1 MFRTRRR
8 SMRQRRAGATM
19 VEMALT
25 LPIFLL
31 MGVTILE
38 FGRGFMVQQ
47 MVTNASREGARHAIL
62 PHTTQQEVTAKVRDY
77 LETGSIS
84 PQVVQV
90 TVEPSNLHHAKT
102 GDQVSVQVRVQ
113 FRDVTW
119 MPAPWFLG
127 NASLTSQTVM
137 RHE

>member
-1 MFRTRRR
+1 MFRFRRR
-8 SMRQRRAGATM
+8 SRRRPRAGATM

-31 MGVTILE
+31 MSVSILE

-62 PHTTQQEVTAKVRDY
+62 PNTTNPEVVAKVRGY
-77 LETGSIS
+77 LETGSID

-90 TVEPSNLHHAKT
+90 TIDPLDLQHAKT
-102 GDQVSVQVRVQ
+102 GTQVSVQVQVRY
-113 FRDVTW
+113 RDVTW

-127 NASLTSQTVM
+127 NASLTSETVM